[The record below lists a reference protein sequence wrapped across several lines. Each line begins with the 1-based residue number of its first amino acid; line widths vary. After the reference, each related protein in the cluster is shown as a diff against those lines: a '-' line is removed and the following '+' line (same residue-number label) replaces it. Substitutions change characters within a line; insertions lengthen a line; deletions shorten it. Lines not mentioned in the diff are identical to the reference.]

1 MQVEFMKDHWVFA
14 IGFLAQGLFSLR
26 VIVQWWATEKRRQVV
41 APTLFWKL
49 SLAGSSLLLIYG
61 ALRLDIVIILGQVI
75 AFFIYVR
82 NLQLKHE
89 WDTFSLS
96 EKFSL
101 LAIPAFSIVWTSA
114 FLHKNEFGEIL
125 HQEWSLAVWT
135 GFIGQWLLNLRF
147 AYQLYYSQKRKISA
161 LPAGFWWISLA
172 GSILVLVYAIYR
184 RDPVLFVAQV
194 VAIVPYTRN
203 ILFIK
208 LKAH

>member
-1 MQVEFMKDHWVFA
+1 MKNHWIFA
-14 IGFLAQGLFSLR
+14 IGFLAQALFSLR

-61 ALRLDIVIILGQVI
+61 ALRLDIVIILGQI
-75 AFFIYVR
+75 ISFFIYVR

-89 WDTFSLS
+89 WGTFALR
-96 EKFSL
+96 EKCL
-101 LAIPAFSIVWTSA
+101 LLTIPAFSILWTLA

-125 HQEWSLAVWT
+125 HQEWSAAIWS
-135 GFIGQWLLNLRF
+135 GFVGQWLLNLRF
-147 AYQLYYSQKRKISA
+147 AYQLYYSQRKMISV
-161 LPAGFWWISLA
+161 LPAGFWWMSLA

-184 RDPVLFVAQV
+184 RDPVLLVAQV
-194 VAIVPYTRN
+194 IAIFPYTRN

-208 LKAH
+208 LKAR